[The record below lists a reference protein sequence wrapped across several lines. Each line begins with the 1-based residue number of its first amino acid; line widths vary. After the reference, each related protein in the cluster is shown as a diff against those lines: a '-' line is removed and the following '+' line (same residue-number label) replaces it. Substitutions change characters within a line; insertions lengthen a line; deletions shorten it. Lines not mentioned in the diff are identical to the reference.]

1 MPRLTYPEMNMKD
14 QPLPNPTPIPASTS
28 QRDVNSVHNLSS
40 DEGLGRSAPAAD
52 QDAEANRKVIA
63 LLNELIETSMDGEKG
78 FALAAKDSKEPSLT
92 VLFSEGE
99 QSCRAAAAELQD
111 QVRMLGGNAEDGGS
125 MKAAV
130 HRGWISIKSAAT
142 SRDSK
147 AILEEC
153 ERGEDYAKAKYAD
166 ALKQALPEPVRTL
179 VARQYQGV
187 IANHDRVRDLRNQYR
202 S

>member
-1 MPRLTYPEMNMKD
+1 MND
-14 QPLPNPTPIPASTS
+14 PIIPNPTKTPAAAP
-28 QRDVNSVHNLSS
+28 QGEVNAVHRLSS
-40 DEGLGRSAPAAD
+40 DEGLGRTALAAN
-52 QDAEANRKVIA
+52 QDTDSNRKVIA
-63 LLNELIETSMDGEKG
+63 ILNELIETSKDGEKG
-78 FALAAKDSKEPSLT
+78 FALAAKDSKEPPLT
-92 VLFSEGE
+92 ILFSEGE

-111 QVRMLGGNAEDGGS
+111 QVRTLGGNPEDGGS

-166 ALKQALPEPVRTL
+166 AVKQNLPEQVRTL
-179 VARQYQGV
+179 VERQYQGV
-187 IANHDRVRDLRNQYR
+187 IANHDRVRDLRNQYQ